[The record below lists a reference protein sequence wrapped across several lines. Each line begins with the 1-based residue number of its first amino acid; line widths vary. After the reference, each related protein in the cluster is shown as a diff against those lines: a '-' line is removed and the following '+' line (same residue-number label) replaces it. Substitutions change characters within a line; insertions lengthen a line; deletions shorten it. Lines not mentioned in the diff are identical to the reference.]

1 MMVLFDVVQSATVDR
16 EAITIM
22 SINTAAAVFTLVMMI
37 VPVDILL
44 GSLLQLLLALLLVQR
59 CHDDFGRGFLR
70 GAWGAFHIHVLI
82 FAAA

>member
-1 MMVLFDVVQSATVDR
+1 MMVLFDVVQSAAIDR

-22 SINTAAAVFTLVMMI
+22 SINAVFALVMII

-44 GSLLQLLLALLLVQR
+44 SSLLLLLALLLVQR